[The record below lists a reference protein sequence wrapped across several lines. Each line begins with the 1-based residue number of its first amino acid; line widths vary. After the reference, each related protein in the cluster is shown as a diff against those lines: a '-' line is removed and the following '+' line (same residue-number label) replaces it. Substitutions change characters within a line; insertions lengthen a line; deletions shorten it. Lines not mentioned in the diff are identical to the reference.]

1 MRRERRGERQG
12 EAGREAHSV
21 PGRKQQRKPGEGG
34 PGRRRARGISSAAG
48 ATPRASGAAGQGAGG
63 SRGGDKRRSPG
74 SRGMRGLCAH
84 PERLGL
90 APGGRAAGDGRAG
103 GRGTQ
108 SCLLGSCRQ
117 RAEGQ
122 RKGRTG
128 STRPPRRGPQSGL
141 NLPAGSR
148 GLPLCTHDRRRRVRI
163 VDAAK
168 ASLAWGSPAR
178 LSQGVTPVG
187 PSEGR
192 PRLFISGCPFCQT
205 RSPEV
210 RDPATWGTGPH
221 KPSPHS

>member
-1 MRRERRGERQG
+1 MSQVLLCAGSSGVRTAQVRRERRGERQG

-108 SCLLGSCRQ
+108 SCLLGPCRQ

-128 STRPPRRGPQSGL
+128 STRPPRGVAH
-141 NLPAGSR
+141 NPASTCQQEAEDFRSAPTIG
-148 GLPLCTHDRRRRVRI
+148 G
-163 VDAAK
+163 AAC
-168 ASLAWGSPAR
+168 ASW
-178 LSQGVTPVG
+178 T
-187 PSEGR
+187 R
-192 PRLFISGCPFCQT
+192 PR
-205 RSPEV
+205 
-210 RDPATWGTGPH
+210 
-221 KPSPHS
+221 PHSHGEVQPSSRRE